1 MEWRSRWGTYRGGL
15 QCWQQ
20 VAHAACVTLPR
31 AVALAA
37 TLRAGRGSWSSMAT
51 EEGVAFPLSP
61 PSSGCWGLSSA
72 CLRVTPPLHLH
83 VLRRQHRHGLLCV
96 TLLCRAHR
104 HWIRHIIRGR
114 VSSPRGARYQHA
126 PDLEE
131 DDLHPQ
137 PTPIRSAD
145 PALHADADLSGP
157 FVGDCVEG
165 GGGGWCAETTVLRE
179 EASVWRRRR
188 HGRRRSGAQELCGC
202 RLALRTGSLT
212 CRRGLVTE

>member
-1 MEWRSRWGTYRGGL
+1 VELELNGQMEWRSRWGTYRGGL

-51 EEGVAFPLSP
+51 EGGVAFPLSP

-96 TLLCRAHR
+96 TGPIGIGSGTSFEDESRL
-104 HWIRHIIRGR
+104 
-114 VSSPRGARYQHA
+114 
-126 PDLEE
+126 LEE
-131 DDLHPQ
+131 LGINTRQIWRKTISILNPLRSDPLTPPST
-137 PTPIRSAD
+137 PTPTCLAH
-145 PALHADADLSGP
+145 LW
-157 FVGDCVEG
+157 E
-165 GGGGWCAETTVLRE
+165 TVLRE
-179 EASVWRRRR
+179 EVEAGVRKR
-188 HGRRRSGAQELCGC
+188 QC
-202 RLALRTGSLT
+202 
-212 CRRGLVTE
+212 